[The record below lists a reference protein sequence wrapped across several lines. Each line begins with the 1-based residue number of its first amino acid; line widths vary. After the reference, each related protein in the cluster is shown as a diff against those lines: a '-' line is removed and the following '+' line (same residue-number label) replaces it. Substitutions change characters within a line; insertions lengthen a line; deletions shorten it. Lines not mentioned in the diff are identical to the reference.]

1 MIRCVSHEPEALSRL
16 EVAFR
21 ACPNDFKELK
31 AEVEAGRVSLYELSG
46 EGYCMTVAGEVI
58 GETYFLWGVSGHGV
72 VPAIRELS
80 QYVKNAGLQHIS
92 AETYFPALAR
102 LVSKLNTTERA
113 LTETTHLSMRV

>member
-1 MIRCVSHEPEALSRL
+1 
-16 EVAFR
+16 
-21 ACPNDFKELK
+21 
-31 AEVEAGRVSLYELSG
+31 
-46 EGYCMTVAGEVI
+46 AGEVI
-58 GETYFLWGVSGHGV
+58 GETYFLWGVSGRGV

-102 LVSKLNTTERA
+102 LVSKLNTTERT

>member
-31 AEVEAGRVSLYELSG
+31 AEVEAGRVSLYELRG

-102 LVSKLNTTERA
+102 LVSKLNTTERT